1 MVLVELPEYLKLQ
14 FKKTKELQYNN
25 IQSSAAIPFLVNK
38 SIAYIQIIL
47 KATKKKKNAG
57 GLEMPTILN
66 RCS

>member
-47 KATKKKKNAG
+47 KATKKKCGEAG
-57 GLEMPTILN
+57 DANNIK
-66 RCS
+66 

>member
-1 MVLVELPEYLKLQ
+1 MVFVELPEYLKWQ

-47 KATKKKKNAG
+47 KATKKINGGGGAG
-57 GLEMPTILN
+57 DANNIKYK
-66 RCS
+66 

>member
-14 FKKTKELQYNN
+14 FKNTKELQYNN

-47 KATKKKKNAG
+47 KATKKKKKMRGGAG
-57 GLEMPTILN
+57 DANNIK
-66 RCS
+66 